1 MKIYYIS
8 LGSFCYPKMI
18 IRETNREFA
27 ESLPF
32 DFNSS
37 PHLPGITSILKDVY
51 EKQVYEIELNEIL
64 EVYNEDELSVSEKNM
79 YIVHFFKTC
88 DLLKPMPDNNNISV
102 NANEYI
108 KPEKIDDIKD
118 KFRKRFHRLY
128 QILNDSTN
136 ILCFMRIEN
145 YDNYGWETELKE
157 FTYVL
162 SLFKNPNKYLIYA
175 QNLIDSELDYKKTN
189 VLNYDY
195 HIPILF
201 SKHYFYDKE
210 MLQNKHLFIDLLEYF
225 ENLMIHNNNYV
236 IMIENKDGIVEKYY
250 LDSKNNTIFKMS
262 NIKYFSKYYIL
273 NGDLYI
279 NNVINGYEKF
289 VKKKDDSNNVYT
301 ISP

>member
-18 IRETNREFA
+18 IRETCREFA

-37 PHLPGITSILKDVY
+37 PHLTGITSILKDVY
-51 EKQVYEIELNEIL
+51 EKKVYDIELKEIL
-64 EVYNEDELSVSEKNM
+64 QIYNEDELSVSEKNM
-79 YIVHFFKTC
+79 YIVHFFKTY
-88 DLLKPMPDNNNISV
+88 DLLKPMPDNNTPV

-108 KPEKIDDIKD
+108 KPEKIDDVKD

-128 QILNDSTN
+128 NILNDPTN

-175 QNLIDSELDYKKTN
+175 QNLINSELDYKKTN

-201 SKHYFYDKE
+201 CKHYFYDKDIIE
-210 MLQNKHLFIDLLEYF
+210 NKHLFTDLLDYF
-225 ENLMIHNNNYV
+225 ENLMLYNNTTI
-236 IMIENKDGIVEKYY
+236 IMIENRDNIIEKYY
-250 LDSKNNTIFKMS
+250 LDAVTQTIFKMS

-279 NNVINGYEKF
+279 NNVINGYEKYI
-289 VKKKDDSNNVYT
+289 KTNDVYR
-301 ISP
+301 IV

>member
-18 IRETNREFA
+18 IRETEREFA

-37 PHLPGITSILKDVY
+37 PHLTGITSILKDVY
-51 EKQVYEIELNEIL
+51 EKQVYDIDLKEIL
-64 EVYNEDELSVSEKNM
+64 QVYNEDELSVSEKNM
-79 YIVHFFKTC
+79 YIVHFFKKC
-88 DLLKPMPDNNNISV
+88 DLLKPMPDNNTPV

-108 KPEKIDDIKD
+108 NPEKIKEVKD
-118 KFRKRFHRLY
+118 KFRKRFYRLY
-128 QILNDSTN
+128 QILNDPTN

-175 QNLIDSELDYKKTN
+175 QNLINSELDYKKTN
-189 VLNYDY
+189 ALNYDY

-201 SKHYFYDKE
+201 CKHYFYDKE
-210 MLQNKHLFIDLLEYF
+210 ITQNKDLFIDLLDYF
-225 ENLMIHNNNYV
+225 ENLMLYNNTAV
-236 IMIENKDGIVEKYY
+236 IMIENKDNIIEKYY
-250 LDSKNNTIFKMS
+250 LDSTIQTIFKLS

-273 NGDLYI
+273 NGDLFI

-289 VKKKDDSNNVYT
+289 VKKDDIYR
-301 ISP
+301 ILQ

>member
-1 MKIYYIS
+1 
-8 LGSFCYPKMI
+8 MI
-18 IRETNREFA
+18 IRETNREYA

-37 PHLPGITSILKDVY
+37 PHLTGITTILKDVY
-51 EKQVYEIELNEIL
+51 EKKLYDIELKEIL
-64 EVYNEDELSVSEKNM
+64 QVYNEDELSVSEKNM

-88 DLLKPMPDNNNISV
+88 DLLKPMPDNNTVV

-108 KPEKIDDIKD
+108 KPEKIDEVKD
-118 KFRKRFHRLY
+118 KFHKRFHRLY
-128 QILNDSTN
+128 QILNDPTN

-145 YDNYGWETELKE
+145 YDNYGWEIELKE

-175 QNLIDSELDYKKTN
+175 QNLINSELDYKKTN
-189 VLNYDY
+189 ALNYEY

-201 SKHYFYDKE
+201 CKHHFYDKE
-210 MLQNKHLFIDLLEYF
+210 ITQNKNLFIDLLDYF
-225 ENLMIHNNNYV
+225 ENLMLHNNTAV
-236 IMIENKDGIVEKYY
+236 IMIENKDKIIEKYY
-250 LDSKNNTIFKMS
+250 LDATIQTIFKMS

-273 NGDLYI
+273 NDDLFI

-289 VKKKDDSNNVYT
+289 IKKNDVYR
-301 ISP
+301 IVE

>member
-37 PHLPGITSILKDVY
+37 PHLTGITTILKDVY
-51 EKQVYEIELNEIL
+51 EKRVYDIELKEIL
-64 EVYNEDELSVSEKNM
+64 QVYNEDELSVSEKNM

-88 DLLKPMPDNNNISV
+88 DLLKPMPDNNTAV

-108 KPEKIDDIKD
+108 KPEKIDEVKD

-128 QILNDSTN
+128 QILNDSSN

-175 QNLIDSELDYKKTN
+175 QNLINSELDYKKTN

-201 SKHYFYDKE
+201 CKYYFYDKE
-210 MLQNKHLFIDLLEYF
+210 ILQNKHLFTDLLDYF
-225 ENLMIHNNNYV
+225 ENLMLHNNTTI
-236 IMIENKDGIVEKYY
+236 IMIENRDNIIEKYY
-250 LDSKNNTIFKMS
+250 LDVTTQTIFKMS

-273 NGDLYI
+273 NGDLFI

-289 VKKKDDSNNVYT
+289 IKKDDVYR
-301 ISP
+301 IS